1 MFYETAKN
9 DHGLPRSPF
18 KSCAVPRAIGWL
30 STLSRSGRANLAPYS
45 QFTNLSF
52 EPPYVLVS
60 INQTP
65 DGRRKDTTVNIE
77 ETGEFVYNMVTYDL
91 REQMNITASPF
102 PEGTDEFEAAGLTKA
117 PSRLVRPFRVAE
129 SPVQLECR
137 YVQTIRLPGNS
148 RVGTTDVIIGE
159 VVAVHIKDEVITPE
173 GKIDIEKIK
182 PLARLGYCDYTV
194 VERSFEML
202 PSTAAGVSEDYG
214 RGLEGVAGFFRK

>member
-1 MFYETAKN
+1 MFYETSKN
-9 DHGLPRSPF
+9 DHGLPHSPF

-91 REQMNITASPF
+91 REKMNITASPF
-102 PEGTDEFEAAGLTKA
+102 PESVDEFEAAGLTKA

-137 YVQTIRLPGNS
+137 YVQTIRLPGKS

-159 VVAVHIKDEVITPE
+159 AVAVHIKDEFITPE

-194 VERSFEML
+194 IERSFEML
-202 PSTAAGVSEDYG
+202 PSTAAGVCEDYG
-214 RGLEGVAGFFRK
+214 RGLEGVAGFFKK